1 MSMSG
6 MHDSAISGTE
16 NMDQAIGDRTRTGWV
31 AVGGLLG
38 AVGASSCCILPLVL
52 FSLGAGGAWIGNL
65 TALSPYQPIFIA
77 ITLGF
82 LGYGF
87 YAVYWK
93 PRRACVDGAACAR
106 PLPNRIVK
114 SALWIASALVAAAIA
129 FPYVA
134 PWLLGIR

>member
-1 MSMSG
+1 M
-6 MHDSAISGTE
+6 ARTE
-16 NMDQAIGDRTRTGWV
+16 DAALSEAESLDRTQGDRTRTGWV
-31 AVGGLLG
+31 AAGGVLG
-38 AVGASSCCILPLVL
+38 AIGASSCCILPLAL

-65 TALSPYQPIFIA
+65 TALAPYQPVFIA
-77 ITLGF
+77 ATLGF

-93 PRRACVDGAACAR
+93 PRRACADDAACAR

-114 SALWIASALVAAAIA
+114 GALWIATALVAAAAA

-134 PWLLGIR
+134 PWLLGIQ

>member
-1 MSMSG
+1 MARSEE
-6 MHDSAISGTE
+6 ATLETE
-16 NMDQAIGDRTRTGWV
+16 PQWQAERARTGWV
-31 AVGGLLG
+31 AAGGVLG
-38 AVGASSCCILPLVL
+38 AIGASSCCILPLAL

-65 TALSPYQPIFIA
+65 TALAPYQPVFIA
-77 ITLGF
+77 VTLGF

-93 PRRACVDGAACAR
+93 PRRGCVNGAACAR

-114 SALWIASALVAAAIA
+114 SALWVSTALVAAAIA

-134 PWLLGIR
+134 PSLLGIQ